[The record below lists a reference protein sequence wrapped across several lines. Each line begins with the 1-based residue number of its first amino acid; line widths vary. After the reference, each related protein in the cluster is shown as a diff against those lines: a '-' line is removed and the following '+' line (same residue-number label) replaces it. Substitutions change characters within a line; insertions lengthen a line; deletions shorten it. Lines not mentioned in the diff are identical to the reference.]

1 MTIETKYNIGDRVF
15 FLYKG
20 KARSGI
26 ISSFMFYCL
35 SVAVSSY
42 RNRKVE
48 IPDTVT
54 TYIID
59 HEYERYEEE
68 LFPSKEELINDLENC
83 EEDGI

>member
-20 KARSGI
+20 KVRSGI
-26 ISSFMFYCL
+26 ISSFI
-35 SVAVSSY
+35 VISSY
-42 RNRKVE
+42 KNRKVE
-48 IPDTVT
+48 TLNTSI

-59 HEYERYEEE
+59 HEYERDEEE
-68 LFPSKEELINDLENC
+68 LFLSKEELINNLENC

>member
-20 KARSGI
+20 KVRSGI
-26 ISSFMFYCL
+26 ISSCIFYR
-35 SVAVSSY
+35 SSIVISSY
-42 RNRKVE
+42 KNRKVE
-48 IPDTVT
+48 TLNTSI

-68 LFPSKEELINDLENC
+68 LFLSKEELINNLENC

>member
-20 KARSGI
+20 KVRSGI
-26 ISSFMFYCL
+26 ISSCIVISPYK
-35 SVAVSSY
+35 
-42 RNRKVE
+42 NRKVE
-48 IPDTVT
+48 TLNTSI

-59 HEYERYEEE
+59 HEYERDEEE
-68 LFPSKEELINDLENC
+68 LFLSKEELINNLENC

>member
-20 KARSGI
+20 KVRSGI
-26 ISSFMFYCL
+26 ISS
-35 SVAVSSY
+35 SVVISSY
-42 RNRKVE
+42 KNRKVE
-48 IPDTVT
+48 TLNTSI

-68 LFPSKEELINDLENC
+68 LFPSKEELINNLENC

>member
-1 MTIETKYNIGDRVF
+1 MVNFRAKTSPLLFRHTKLQFY
-15 FLYKG
+15 
-20 KARSGI
+20 
-26 ISSFMFYCL
+26 SFMFYCL

-48 IPDTVT
+48 IPDPFT

-59 HEYERYEEE
+59 HEYERSEEE